1 MQKALLLPGL
11 SILIACIGYL
21 FSNSFDLG
29 LCFSNAESNTFDVS
43 CHSFYENLGNPLLY
57 GASTLAFVFLL
68 LAFMPRAWRAWKM
81 FAIWYLPL
89 AICLFL
95 FSRDPG
101 SGDFLTPYPETVYR
115 WVGGIFVVISLIIIF
130 ANAKGQMPQT
140 NKKDGALIG
149 NRYLQI
155 LWYAY
160 IALLLYSAVRFLLS
174 D

>member
-1 MQKALLLPGL
+1 MRFFPIFFGSAAL
-11 SILIACIGYL
+11 SIFGYILLNGMDYGSCDYLASCYELSFRIGEPL
-21 FSNSFDLG
+21 F
-29 LCFSNAESNTFDVS
+29 
-43 CHSFYENLGNPLLY
+43 Y
-57 GASTLAFVFLL
+57 GAGALATVFLAL
-68 LAFMPRAWRAWKM
+68 WITPRAWRAWKM

-130 ANAKGQMPQT
+130 ANAKGQIPQT
-140 NKKDGALIG
+140 NKKDGVLMG

-160 IALLLYSAVRFLLS
+160 IALLLYSAVRFLLA